1 MKRKN
6 ASMISSVLR
15 DYVHRV
21 KIDEDMLALDIDRV
35 WAELVGE
42 EFVQYTQG
50 MMMKNKQLY
59 VTMLSPAA
67 SNELMMRRSE
77 ILKKIHEKFDIDST
91 VLSAVHF

>member
-1 MKRKN
+1 MKRKS
-6 ASMISSVLR
+6 ATMISSVLS

-21 KIDEDMLALDIDRV
+21 KLDEDMLALDIERV
-35 WAELVGE
+35 WQEIVGE
-42 EFVQYTQG
+42 EFMQYTQG

-77 ILKKIHEKFDIDST
+77 ILKKIHERFEIDST
-91 VLSAVHF
+91 VLASVHF

>member
-6 ASMISSVLR
+6 ASTISSILQE
-15 DYVHRV
+15 YVHRV
-21 KIDEDMLALDIDRV
+21 KIDEDMLALDIERV
-35 WAELVGE
+35 WPELVGK

>member
-6 ASMISSVLR
+6 AITISSVLQ

-21 KIDEDMLALDIDRV
+21 KLDEDMLALDIERV
-35 WAELVGE
+35 WPEIVGE
-42 EFVQYTQG
+42 EFVKYTQG

-77 ILKKIHEKFDIDST
+77 ILKKIHDRFEIDSS
-91 VLSAVHF
+91 VLSAIHF

>member
-6 ASMISSVLR
+6 AITISAVLQ

-21 KIDEDMLALDIDRV
+21 RLDEDMLALDIERV
-35 WAELVGE
+35 WPEIVGE
-42 EFVQYTQG
+42 EFVKYTQG

-77 ILKKIHEKFDIDST
+77 ILKKIHDRFEIDSS
-91 VLSAVHF
+91 VLSAIHF

>member
-6 ASMISSVLR
+6 ASTISSILQE
-15 DYVHRV
+15 YVHRV
-21 KIDEDMLALDIDRV
+21 KIDEDMLALDIERV
-35 WAELVGE
+35 WPELVGD

>member
-6 ASMISSVLR
+6 AITISSVLQ

-21 KIDEDMLALDIDRV
+21 KLDEDMLALDIERV
-35 WAELVGE
+35 WPEIVGE
-42 EFVQYTQG
+42 EFVKYTQG

-77 ILKKIHEKFDIDST
+77 ILKKIHDRFEIDSS
-91 VLSAVHF
+91 VLAAIHF

>member
-6 ASMISSVLR
+6 ASTISSILQE
-15 DYVHRV
+15 YVHRV
-21 KIDEDMLALDIDRV
+21 KIDEDMLALDIERV
-35 WAELVGE
+35 WPELVGE

-67 SNELMMRRSE
+67 SHELMMRRSE

>member
-6 ASMISSVLR
+6 AITISSVLQ

-21 KIDEDMLALDIDRV
+21 KLDEDMLALDIERV
-35 WAELVGE
+35 WPEIVGE
-42 EFVQYTQG
+42 EFVKYTQG

-59 VTMLSPAA
+59 VTMLSPTA

-77 ILKKIHEKFDIDST
+77 ILKKIHDRFEIDSS
-91 VLSAVHF
+91 VLSAIHF

>member
-6 ASMISSVLR
+6 AITISSVLQ

-21 KIDEDMLALDIDRV
+21 KLDEDMLALDIERI
-35 WAELVGE
+35 WPEIVGE
-42 EFVQYTQG
+42 EFVKYTQG

-77 ILKKIHEKFDIDST
+77 ILKKIHDRFEIDSS
-91 VLSAVHF
+91 VLSAIHF

>member
-21 KIDEDMLALDIDRV
+21 KIDEDMLALDIERV

>member
-6 ASMISSVLR
+6 AITISSVLQ

-21 KIDEDMLALDIDRV
+21 KLDEDMLALDIERV
-35 WAELVGE
+35 WPEIVGE
-42 EFVQYTQG
+42 EFVKYTQG

-77 ILKKIHEKFDIDST
+77 LLKKIHDRFEIDSS
-91 VLSAVHF
+91 VLSAIHF

>member
-6 ASMISSVLR
+6 AITISSVLQ

-21 KIDEDMLALDIDRV
+21 KLDEDMLALDIDRV
-35 WAELVGE
+35 WPEIVGE
-42 EFVQYTQG
+42 EFVKYTQG

-77 ILKKIHEKFDIDST
+77 ILKKIHDRFEIDSS
-91 VLSAVHF
+91 VLSAIHF

>member
-6 ASMISSVLR
+6 AITISSVLQ

-21 KIDEDMLALDIDRV
+21 KLDEDMLALDIERV
-35 WAELVGE
+35 WPEIVGK
-42 EFVQYTQG
+42 EFVKYTQG

-77 ILKKIHEKFDIDST
+77 ILKKIHDRFEIDSS
-91 VLSAVHF
+91 VLSAIHF

>member
-1 MKRKN
+1 MKRKS
-6 ASMISSVLR
+6 ATMISSVLA
-15 DYVHRV
+15 DYVHRI
-21 KIDEDMLALDIDRV
+21 KIDEDMLALDIERV
-35 WAELVGE
+35 WPEIVGE

-77 ILKKIHEKFDIDST
+77 ILKKIHEKFEIDST
-91 VLSAVHF
+91 VLSSIHF

>member
-6 ASMISSVLR
+6 ASTISSILHE
-15 DYVHRV
+15 YVHRV
-21 KIDEDMLALDIDRV
+21 KIDEDMLALDIERV
-35 WAELVGE
+35 WPELVGE

-59 VTMLSPAA
+59 VTMFSPAA

>member
-6 ASMISSVLR
+6 ASTISSILQE
-15 DYVHRV
+15 YVHRV
-21 KIDEDMLALDIDRV
+21 KIDEDMLALDIERV

>member
-6 ASMISSVLR
+6 ASTISSILQE
-15 DYVHRV
+15 YVHRV
-21 KIDEDMLALDIDRV
+21 KIDEDMLALNIERV
-35 WAELVGE
+35 WPELVGE

>member
-1 MKRKN
+1 MRRKS
-6 ASMISSVLR
+6 ALTISSVLS

-21 KIDEDMLALDIDRV
+21 KIDEDMLALDIERV
-35 WAELVGE
+35 WPELVGE
-42 EFVQYTQG
+42 EFVKYTQG

-77 ILKKIHEKFDIDST
+77 ILKKIHDKFEIDST

>member
-6 ASMISSVLR
+6 AITISSVLQ

-21 KIDEDMLALDIDRV
+21 KLDEDMLVLDIERV
-35 WAELVGE
+35 WPEIVGE
-42 EFVQYTQG
+42 EFVKYTQG

-77 ILKKIHEKFDIDST
+77 ILKKIHDRFEIDSS
-91 VLSAVHF
+91 VLSAIHF

>member
-21 KIDEDMLALDIDRV
+21 KIDEDMLALDIERV
-35 WAELVGE
+35 WPELVGE

-91 VLSAVHF
+91 VLSTVHF

>member
-6 ASMISSVLR
+6 ASTISSILQE
-15 DYVHRV
+15 YVHRV
-21 KIDEDMLALDIDRV
+21 KIDEDMLALDIERV
-35 WAELVGE
+35 WPELVGE
-42 EFVQYTQG
+42 EYVQYTQG

>member
-6 ASMISSVLR
+6 AITISSVLQ

-21 KIDEDMLALDIDRV
+21 KLDEDMLALDIERV
-35 WAELVGE
+35 WSEIVGE
-42 EFVQYTQG
+42 EFVKYTQG

-77 ILKKIHEKFDIDST
+77 ILKKIHDRFEIDSS
-91 VLSAVHF
+91 VLSAIHF

>member
-6 ASMISSVLR
+6 AVTISSVLQ

-21 KIDEDMLALDIDRV
+21 KLDEDMLALDIERV
-35 WAELVGE
+35 WPELVGE

-77 ILKKIHEKFDIDST
+77 ILKKIHDKFEIDSS
-91 VLSAVHF
+91 VLSAIHF

>member
-1 MKRKN
+1 M
-6 ASMISSVLR
+6 LQ

-21 KIDEDMLALDIDRV
+21 KLDEDMLALDIERI
-35 WAELVGE
+35 WPEIVGE
-42 EFVQYTQG
+42 EFVKYTQG

-77 ILKKIHEKFDIDST
+77 ILKKIHDRFEIDSS
-91 VLSAVHF
+91 VLSAIHF

>member
-6 ASMISSVLR
+6 AITISSVLQ

-21 KIDEDMLALDIDRV
+21 KLDEDMLALDIERV
-35 WAELVGE
+35 WQEIVGE
-42 EFVQYTQG
+42 EFVEYTQG

-77 ILKKIHEKFDIDST
+77 ILKKIHDRFEIDSS
-91 VLSAVHF
+91 VLSAIHF

>member
-1 MKRKN
+1 
-6 ASMISSVLR
+6 MISSVLR

-21 KIDEDMLALDIDRV
+21 KIDEDMLALDIERV

>member
-21 KIDEDMLALDIDRV
+21 KIDEDMLALDIERV

-50 MMMKNKQLY
+50 LMMKNKQLY

>member
-6 ASMISSVLR
+6 ASTISSVLNE
-15 DYVHRV
+15 YVHRV
-21 KIDEDMLALDIDRV
+21 KIDEDMLALDIERV
-35 WAELVGE
+35 WPELVGE

-77 ILKKIHEKFDIDST
+77 ILKKIHDKFEIDSS
-91 VLSAVHF
+91 VLSAIHF

>member
-6 ASMISSVLR
+6 AVTISSVLQ

-21 KIDEDMLALDIDRV
+21 KLDEDMLALDIERV
-35 WAELVGE
+35 WPELVGE
-42 EFVQYTQG
+42 EFVKYTQG
-50 MMMKNKQLY
+50 MTMKNKQLY

>member
-1 MKRKN
+1 M
-6 ASMISSVLR
+6 LQ

-21 KIDEDMLALDIDRV
+21 KLDEDMLALDIERV
-35 WAELVGE
+35 WPEIVGE
-42 EFVQYTQG
+42 EFVKYTQG

-77 ILKKIHEKFDIDST
+77 ILKKIHDRFEIDSS
-91 VLSAVHF
+91 VLSAIHF